1 MKFGVCAEISA
12 ADTLADAGY
21 DYIEL
26 SVASDLIPDSGT
38 AEWAEKRH
46 AIERMPLLPEA
57 FNSFVRAHKIVG
69 PSADRELLRRYIQT
83 AMRRA
88 SEVGGK
94 IIVLGSGGARAIP
107 DDFPRAKAIAQ
118 FLAFLEHCA
127 DCYAETDVTIV
138 IEPLQ
143 QSETNLIH
151 LVSEGADFARQID
164 RPGVR
169 CLADTFHMEREE
181 EELKSIVDAA
191 DVLAHVHTAD
201 TGRFA
206 PGTGVYDHTALFR
219 SLHAARYDARLSIE
233 GTIGDDYAEQVRQS
247 LHHLKAAYAA
257 V

>member
-12 ADTLADAGY
+12 AATLVDAGY

-26 SVASDLIPDSGT
+26 SVAGDLIPDSD
-38 AEWAEKRH
+38 AAAWAEKRR
-46 AIERMPLLPEA
+46 AIEQMPLLPEA

-69 PSADRELLRRYIQT
+69 PQADPERLRKYIQT
-83 AMRRA
+83 SMRRA

-94 IIVLGSGGARAIP
+94 IIVLGSGGARKIP
-107 DDFPRAKAIAQ
+107 DDFPRTKAIAQ
-118 FLAFLEHCA
+118 FLAFLALCA
-127 DCYAETDVTIV
+127 DNYADTDVTIV
-138 IEPLQ
+138 IEPLEK
-143 QSETNLIH
+143 SETNLIH

-181 EELKSIVDAA
+181 EELKAIVDAA
-191 DVLAHVHTAD
+191 DTLAHVHTAD
-201 TGRFA
+201 TGRLA
-206 PGTGVYDHTALFR
+206 PGTGTYDHTALFR
-219 SLHAARYDARLSIE
+219 TLRAAHYDARLSIE
-233 GTIGDDYAEQVRQS
+233 GTIGDDFAEQVRRS